1 MKHIALPLLAAVS
14 LSMTLGACASTPD
27 VGYPGLREAVGPA
40 TQENWEVGQAAYL
53 MWNSQRRGWTSAP
66 SGLQYRLVS
75 KANPNGAQP
84 SATDTVKVHYRGT
97 FIDGREFDSSYSRS
111 EPATF
116 PLNRVIKG
124 WTEGVAL
131 MREGET
137 YEFVIPADLAYGS
150 RWMGTEIPANSAL
163 RFTVE
168 LLEVNPQG

>member
-1 MKHIALPLLAAVS
+1 MKRALVLTAAALAA
-14 LSMTLGACASTPD
+14 LSAAACATAPAAP
-27 VGYPGLREAVGPA
+27 VAVAPQGPA

-53 MWNSQRRGWTSAP
+53 MWNGQQRGWTTTP
-66 SGLQYRLVS
+66 SGLQYRRVG
-75 KANPNGAQP
+75 KAAPAGTQP
-84 SATDTVKVHYRGT
+84 AATDTVKVHYRGT
-97 FIDGREFDSSYSRS
+97 FIDGREFDSSYSRN

-131 MREGET
+131 MRTGET

-150 RWMGTEIPANSAL
+150 RWMGTEIPANSVL

-168 LLEVNPQG
+168 LLEVNPAR